1 MSEPQSASRPSKK
14 RSERSEGRP
23 RRAMP
28 WGELTRPARDRSIPP
43 RDGLVVVDK
52 DKDVTSHDIVG
63 AMRFVA
69 GTRKVGHA
77 GTLDPMATG
86 VLCVGIGKA
95 TKLLQYVTGTSKR
108 YTATVRLGV
117 ETSTED
123 AQGEVTALR
132 GAEALGTDAAAW
144 PDLIEAAM
152 VQLRGEILQ
161 VPSAVSAL
169 KVGGKRAYELV
180 REGKA
185 VELDA
190 RPVTIG
196 AFRMLGE
203 PRRAVATAD
212 VVVESGPIA
221 VEVEESAEAIDLQVQ
236 TIGATGN
243 DTPVLPVDVE
253 THVIDIDVEVEC
265 SAGTYVRALARDL
278 GDILGTG
285 AHLTALR
292 RTRVGEWDEFQA
304 LSIAQLN
311 EFNVRGEELPIL
323 GLTELCRGLFPLV
336 EVTVEEA
343 ELLRRGQFIAKREYV
358 TVDGL
363 AGSSISAASTPVAE
377 VQSSTTAA
385 KGPKNPEGKRV
396 AAAMCDGSVV
406 ALVCPRSGMLKPD
419 LLLS

>member
-14 RSERSEGRP
+14 RPARSEGRP

-203 PRRAVATAD
+203 PQSSVAEWTDAVTS
-212 VVVESGPIA
+212 VVAEASVIA
-221 VEVEESAEAIDLQVQ
+221 VDLEESAEAIDLQVQ

-243 DTPVLPVDVE
+243 DDPVLPVDV
-253 THVIDIDVEVEC
+253 
-265 SAGTYVRALARDL
+265 
-278 GDILGTG
+278 
-285 AHLTALR
+285 
-292 RTRVGEWDEFQA
+292 
-304 LSIAQLN
+304 
-311 EFNVRGEELPIL
+311 
-323 GLTELCRGLFPLV
+323 
-336 EVTVEEA
+336 
-343 ELLRRGQFIAKREYV
+343 
-358 TVDGL
+358 
-363 AGSSISAASTPVAE
+363 
-377 VQSSTTAA
+377 
-385 KGPKNPEGKRV
+385 
-396 AAAMCDGSVV
+396 
-406 ALVCPRSGMLKPD
+406 
-419 LLLS
+419 

>member
-1 MSEPQSASRPSKK
+1 MNRQPTMSAGRSSKNH
-14 RSERSEGRP
+14 EGRP
-23 RRAMP
+23 RRVMP

-63 AMRFVA
+63 ALRYVA

-86 VLCVGIGKA
+86 VLCVGIGRA

-123 AQGEVTALR
+123 AQGEVTAWR
-132 GAEALGTDAAAW
+132 GVASLGCDATAW
-144 PDLIEAAM
+144 PEMIEAAM
-152 VQLRGEILQ
+152 AQLRGEILQ

-169 KVGGKRAYELV
+169 KVDGKRAYELV

-196 AFRMLGE
+196 VFQMLGE
-203 PRRAVATAD
+203 PRNAVAAASS
-212 VVVESGPIA
+212 VAQIPVI
-221 VEVEESAEAIDLQVQ
+221 EVE
-236 TIGATGN
+236 
-243 DTPVLPVDVE
+243 
-253 THVIDIDVEVEC
+253 VEVEC

-278 GDILGTG
+278 GDLLGTG

-292 RTRVGEWDEFQA
+292 RTRVGEWDEASA

-323 GLTELCRGLFPLV
+323 GLTELCRGLFPLID
-336 EVTVEEA
+336 VTAEEA
-343 ELLRRGQFIAKREYV
+343 ELLRRGQFIAKREY
-358 TVDGL
+358 
-363 AGSSISAASTPVAE
+363 AAANSGPAVN
-377 VQSSTTAA
+377 
-385 KGPKNPEGKRV
+385 GPKNPEGKRV
-396 AAAMCDGSVV
+396 AAAMCDGIVV
-406 ALVCPRSGMLKPD
+406 ALVCARSGMFKPD

>member
-1 MSEPQSASRPSKK
+1 MPEQHVSASRPSKK

-23 RRAMP
+23 RRIMP
-28 WGELTRPARDRSIPP
+28 WGELTRPARDRSVPP

-63 AMRFVA
+63 AMRYLA

-132 GAEALGTDAAAW
+132 GAEALGADAAVW
-144 PDLIEAAM
+144 PEMIEAAM
-152 VQLRGEILQ
+152 AQLRGEILQ
-161 VPSAVSAL
+161 MPSAVSAL
-169 KVGGKRAYELV
+169 KVNGKRAYELV

-196 AFRMLGE
+196 AFRMLGN
-203 PRRAVATAD
+203 PRRT
-212 VVVESGPIA
+212 VVVETS
-221 VEVEESAEAIDLQVQ
+221 
-236 TIGATGN
+236 
-243 DTPVLPVDVE
+243 
-253 THVIDIDVEVEC
+253 VIDIDVDVEC

-278 GDILGTG
+278 GDLLGTG

-292 RTRVGEWDEFQA
+292 RTRVGEWDESQA

-311 EFNVRGEELPIL
+311 ESNVRGEELPIL

-336 EVTVEEA
+336 EVTADEA
-343 ELLRRGQFIAKREYV
+343 ELLRRGQFIAKREYGAV
-358 TVDGL
+358 SG
-363 AGSSISAASTPVAE
+363 AAASSISAASTSVAE
-377 VQSSTTAA
+377 DQSGATAV

-396 AAAMCDGSVV
+396 AAAMCEGNVI

>member
-1 MSEPQSASRPSKK
+1 
-14 RSERSEGRP
+14 
-23 RRAMP
+23 MP
-28 WGELTRPARDRSIPP
+28 WGELTRPTRDRSIPP

-52 DKDVTSHDIVG
+52 DKYVTSHDIVG

-86 VLCVGIGKA
+86 VLSVGIGKA

-123 AQGEVTALR
+123 AQGEVTARR
-132 GAEALGTDAAAW
+132 GVEALGADAVAW
-144 PDLIEAAM
+144 SDLIEAAM

-169 KVGGKRAYELV
+169 KVDGKRAYELV

-203 PRRAVATAD
+203 PRPAVATAD
-212 VVVESGPIA
+212 VVGEVVAESGPIA
-221 VEVEESAEAIDLQVQ
+221 ADVAESQVDEAADLRVP
-236 TIGATGN
+236 TTGAAGN
-243 DTPVLPVDVE
+243 DAPALPAVAE

-278 GDILGTG
+278 GDLLGTG

-292 RTRVGEWDEFQA
+292 RTRVGEWDEAQA

-336 EVTVEEA
+336 EVTPEEA
-343 ELLRRGQFIAKREYV
+343 ELLRRGQFIAKREYAAADGGAAATGSSAV
-358 TVDGL
+358 TSTLVASGL
-363 AGSSISAASTPVAE
+363 AVEAE
-377 VQSSTTAA
+377 SGVTAA

-396 AAAMCDGSVV
+396 AAAMCEGSVV